1 MFARIQD
8 DVCKRVPGLARR
20 PHDALVEALQEYGPP
35 SSQDPPDGSRNTRA
49 DRLHPAGE
57 RSGILGLYEKMD
69 VIPLH
74 GVRDEPQP
82 RPHPRLAQRALEL
95 THEPDGTERGNARP
109 DTEREMRG
117 MVA

>member
-1 MFARIQD
+1 
-8 DVCKRVPGLARR
+8 
-20 PHDALVEALQEYGPP
+20 
-35 SSQDPPDGSRNTRA
+35 
-49 DRLHPAGE
+49 
-57 RSGILGLYEKMD
+57 